1 MTMADIYTFRVVYE
15 GCENRIWR
23 ELQISSNAPLS
34 KLGYTVLA
42 TFDTMAY
49 HLFSISYDGD
59 SYELPDEDTEIS
71 ENECLFRVK
80 LSDLDL
86 HIGSKME
93 MVYDFGCEQEFS
105 MEVTDVQPMKRGAGR
120 AYPKITAGAGLGII
134 DDMPSDELLALI
146 QDIDK
151 NGSSSFYYEAKR
163 PEIVWD
169 YRKYDMELDNLLL
182 KGEIEEIADG
192 YSAFEAYL

>member
-1 MTMADIYTFRVVYE
+1 MANVYTIKVTYE

-34 KLGYTVLA
+34 QLGYTVLA

-49 HLFSISYDGD
+49 HLFYISYDGD
-59 SYELPDEDTEIS
+59 SYELPDEDMEIS
-71 ENECLFRVK
+71 VNECLFFVK

-86 HIGSKME
+86 QVGSRLE

-105 MEVTDVQPMKRGAGR
+105 LEITDIQPMKKGAGR

-134 DDMPSDELLALI
+134 DDMPADELLELI
-146 QDIDK
+146 LDIDK
-151 NGSSSFYYEAKR
+151 SGNSLFYYEAKR
-163 PEIVWD
+163 PEVVWD
-169 YRKYDMELDNLLL
+169 YRNYDMRLDNLLL
-182 KGEIEEIADG
+182 KGEIESIADG